1 MAERTPVYVISVA
14 ARLLD
19 VHPQTLRNYERA
31 GFLRPTRTEGKRRL
45 YSADD
50 IEQLRHLIGT
60 VEQFG
65 LNLTGLKML
74 LALRNELV
82 TLQERLD
89 REIEREQ
96 AEILGAHVH
105 QMLRLLAGEASELG
119 VVDADEEREGGEES
133 GSATS
138 ARRDLLTNSI
148 PHAR

>member
-74 LALRNELV
+74 LALRHELV
-82 TLQERLD
+82 ALQERLD

-96 AEILGAHVH
+96 ADLLGPHVQ
-105 QMLRLLAGEASELG
+105 QMLRLLAGEASEAG
-119 VVDADEEREGGEES
+119 TIAAAENRDEDEELG
-133 GSATS
+133 
-138 ARRDLLTNSI
+138 
-148 PHAR
+148 

>member
-82 TLQERLD
+82 TLQERLE

-96 AEILGAHVH
+96 AEILGAHVQ
-105 QMLRLLAGEASELG
+105 QMLRLLAGGADELG
-119 VVDADEEREGGEES
+119 SVDADEDGDGSEERG
-133 GSATS
+133 
-138 ARRDLLTNSI
+138 
-148 PHAR
+148 

>member
-1 MAERTPVYVISVA
+1 MSEQTPVFVISVA

-65 LNLTGLKML
+65 LNLTGLKALLLLRAELTALHDQLVGPLDTAEAAKARERVSRL
-74 LALRNELV
+74 LAL
-82 TLQERLD
+82 LD
-89 REIEREQ
+89 NPSFQ
-96 AEILGAHVH
+96 
-105 QMLRLLAGEASELG
+105 
-119 VVDADEEREGGEES
+119 ADE
-133 GSATS
+133 
-138 ARRDLLTNSI
+138 
-148 PHAR
+148 

>member
-1 MAERTPVYVISVA
+1 MSERTPVYVISVA

-45 YSADD
+45 YSAED

-74 LALRNELV
+74 LALRRELQDV
-82 TLQERLD
+82 HSRLETPLNQEEAALMRGLV
-89 REIEREQ
+89 E
-96 AEILGAHVH
+96 
-105 QMLRLLAGEASELG
+105 QMLRLLAGDTSLLA
-119 VVDADEEREGGEES
+119 EES
-133 GSATS
+133 AGDDA
-138 ARRDLLTNSI
+138 A
-148 PHAR
+148 AGA

>member
-50 IEQLRHLIGT
+50 IERLRHLIGT

-74 LALRNELV
+74 LALRHELV
-82 TLQERLD
+82 ALQERLD

-96 AEILGAHVH
+96 AEVLGSHVQ
-105 QMLRLLAGEASELG
+105 QMLRLLAGESNEPGA
-119 VVDADEEREGGEES
+119 VDATEDRDEGDRLG
-133 GSATS
+133 
-138 ARRDLLTNSI
+138 
-148 PHAR
+148 